1 MFFRDLKPQ
10 NILLGLDFTVKIA
23 DFGTVTGIHGQGG
36 NSGIDRQ
43 FAEDSNCIHTFDIGT
58 ESYKSPE
65 QKSGREYNEKSDVY
79 SLGLIFL
86 ELLYPFLSRFDIN
99 NQRFSISMVVS
110 YVTMSDTI
118 QYNVINI

>member
-1 MFFRDLKPQ
+1 MSSKKINKSFFFRDLKPK
-10 NILLGLDFTVKIA
+10 NILLDSDFTVKIA

-36 NSGIDRQ
+36 HSGINRQ

-65 QKSGREYNEKSDVY
+65 QKSGPKYNEKSDVY

-86 ELLYPFLSRFDIN
+86 ELFYPFSSRFEC
-99 NQRFSISMVVS
+99 M
-110 YVTMSDTI
+110 
-118 QYNVINI
+118 